1 MKPGEIY
8 MILIYNNL
16 NPVVFLQ
23 LLISYIWSV
32 TKFVKRE
39 LFVQRDDNY
48 YAYKEKLYIF
58 NVI

>member
-1 MKPGEIY
+1 MKASENH
-8 MILIYNNL
+8 MTLIYNKL

-23 LLISYIWSV
+23 LLILYIWSV
-32 TKFVKRE
+32 TKFTKRE